1 MNKALFAYIFCVRKY
16 VYIYIYIYI
25 ALNPDVKEVPSW
37 SPLGAQRALD
47 MVRDGFLQA

>member
-1 MNKALFAYIFCVRKY
+1 MNKALFACIFCVY
-16 VYIYIYIYI
+16 VNIYVCVYIYI

-37 SPLGAQRALD
+37 SPFGAQRALD